1 MKRFMV
7 KKNNIVKLKSIKKK
21 EDNEIDLSIQEIAK
35 VISKLEKKIDNKQNL
50 FIGALTTIIDAC
62 YFHAPSSESATHLI
76 LTAHQRVL
84 ECRKEEEDDTI

>member
-1 MKRFMV
+1 MA
-7 KKNNIVKLKSIKKK
+7 KKNNIIELKKK
-21 EDNEIDLSIQEIAK
+21 IKCDECEIELAQDEISSY
-35 VISKLEKKIDNKQNL
+35 ISKMEKKIHNKQNM
-50 FIGALTTIIDAC
+50 FIGALTVLIDAC